1 MLAWLAWFPPALQ
14 ACTLRQERDVKAS
27 TRVTWPCCLGG
38 VCVSGPSLSPRGWVV
53 GGTALLCSVL
63 VLHGVNQTTHL
74 SCASCTRRYAG
85 AFEAAGW
92 DGATLLAAGEPE
104 LEALGIRSHIH
115 RCVGVV
121 LWLSIVRACVRA
133 CVLVCDVVCGF
144 GRRLTALRHD
154 TRSLVDPPTH
164 RLVNVPTHSWLA
176 WGDGAGR
183 EHAVD
188 HGRNWKAATKHAAVD
203 VSSC

>member
-1 MLAWLAWFPPALQ
+1 M
-14 ACTLRQERDVKAS
+14 
-27 TRVTWPCCLGG
+27 
-38 VCVSGPSLSPRGWVV
+38 CVSGPSLSPRGWVV

-133 CVLVCDVVCGF
+133 CVLVCVRAGRHSSEQTGQAARGFVCLLCVRPCVRRAIQLMILSNWM
-144 GRRLTALRHD
+144 GRVIIIRQVMALVSEWEATLATQTHALTESTEAVAIAIGRLVAQ
-154 TRSLVDPPTH
+154 VGVWYGVAPTH
-164 RLVNVPTHSWLA
+164 R
-176 WGDGAGR
+176 
-183 EHAVD
+183 
-188 HGRNWKAATKHAAVD
+188 
-203 VSSC
+203 C